1 MRISS
6 SVTSVS
12 WIPSEAIPGTM
23 KIPMVLGVSHYDAP
37 PPDTLDDLPGLHAAG
52 GFRFA
57 NRLAAWIEVDDSDA
71 IVDAGYAGSGLISST
86 VVTLGGRSRSIPP
99 VPFPDIQREPEI
111 TSGAV
116 RFVQTT
122 GGRTGA
128 PMPRKVNRPPYV
140 QITSPT
146 VWTTLAL
153 TIRADG
159 TTGYEVAGASPFPR
173 HWVYDDTGRL
183 VQKSGITDFRSW
195 AGENYGQR
203 SPWGEHDQQAV
214 ITDVET
220 DLERSLST
228 LIMRGGAKPRIR
240 KIQQGTTVTEQG
252 KPGDDLFLILDG
264 MLNVEVD
271 GTVVAEIGP
280 GAIAGERAVL
290 EGGARTS
297 TLRAMTPCRIAVAS
311 ADQIDRAALV
321 ELAEGH
327 RREEAASE
335 PVGGESPRARARA
348 SASEPVGGESP
359 RNGASSA

>member
-37 PPDTLDDLPGLHAAG
+37 PPDVLDNLAGLHAAG

-57 NRLAAWIEVDDSDA
+57 NRLAAWIDVDDDGA
-71 IVDAGYAGSGLISST
+71 IVAAGYAGGGLMSST

-99 VPFPDIQREPEI
+99 VAFPDIQREPEA
-111 TSGAV
+111 SDGAV
-116 RFVQTT
+116 RFVQTV

-140 QITSPT
+140 QITAPA

-153 TIRADG
+153 TINADG
-159 TTGYEVAGASPFPR
+159 TAAHEVVGASPFPR
-173 HWVYDDTGRL
+173 HWIYDDAGRL
-183 VQKSGITDFRSW
+183 ARKSGITDYRSW
-195 AGENYGQR
+195 AGENFGQQ
-203 SPWGEHDQQAV
+203 SPWGDHDQQAV
-214 ITDVET
+214 ITEVET
-220 DLERSLST
+220 ALERSLST
-228 LIMRGGAKPRIR
+228 LIMRGGARPKIR
-240 KIQQGTTVTEQG
+240 KVRQGATVTEQG
-252 KPGDDLFLILDG
+252 KPGDELFLVLDG
-264 MLNVEVD
+264 MLSVEVD
-271 GTVVAEIGP
+271 GDVVAEIGP

-311 ADQIDRAALV
+311 ADQVDREALV
-321 ELAEGH
+321 ELAHGH
-327 RREEAASE
+327 RREEE
-335 PVGGESPRARARA
+335 PV
-348 SASEPVGGESP
+348 
-359 RNGASSA
+359 RNGTGPA

>member
-1 MRISS
+1 MIRHSGRDLVKGRLMRISS

-37 PPDTLDDLPGLHAAG
+37 PPDTLDDLAALHAAG

-57 NRLAAWIEVDDSDA
+57 NQLNAWIEVDDDGR
-71 IVDAGYAGSGLISST
+71 IVDAAYTGRGLISST
-86 VVTLGGRSRSIPP
+86 VLTLAGRSRSIPP
-99 VPFPDIQREPEI
+99 VGFPDIQHDPEF
-111 TSGAV
+111 GDGWV

-153 TIRADG
+153 TIHADG
-159 TTGYEVAGASPFPR
+159 TATREVAGASPFPR
-173 HWVYDDTGRL
+173 HWIYDDAGRL
-183 VQKSGITDFRSW
+183 VQKSGIADFRSW
-195 AGENYGQR
+195 AGENFGER
-203 SPWGEHDQQAV
+203 SPWGAHDQQAL

-220 DLERSLST
+220 ALERSLST
-228 LIMRGGAKPRIR
+228 LIMRGGAKPKIR
-240 KIQQGTTVTEQG
+240 KVRQGATVTEQG
-252 KPGDDLFLILDG
+252 QPGAELFLVLDG
-264 MLNVEVD
+264 MLTVEVD
-271 GTVVAEIGP
+271 GKVVAEIGP

-297 TLRAMTPCRIAVAS
+297 TLRAMTPCRIAVAG
-311 ADQIDRAALV
+311 ADQVDREALV
-321 ELAEGH
+321 ELARGH
-327 RREEAASE
+327 RREEASVTDA
-335 PVGGESPRARARA
+335 ATA
-348 SASEPVGGESP
+348 
-359 RNGASSA
+359 